1 MRTRALLLGLAM
13 LAAAPAAAQ
22 HAIDPEVWIEMRKMH
37 HQQCPTPSIAED
49 EAELAGTH
57 ARRAGG

>member
-1 MRTRALLLGLAM
+1 M